1 METKR
6 LYYKVDK
13 LLPKNKK
20 ERETQ
25 PWRAPINSNIF
36 LIFICNSGNSYTYQK
51 DLKRAQLR
59 IAYTVLYYV
68 GLRINE
74 IR

>member
-1 METKR
+1 MG
-6 LYYKVDK
+6 
-13 LLPKNKK
+13 
-20 ERETQ
+20 
-25 PWRAPINSNIF
+25 
-36 LIFICNSGNSYTYQK
+36 NSGNSYTYQK

-74 IR
+74 IRQLNKKNCSVL